1 MYNCI
6 FLDLDGTVLDF
17 AKSERHAFF
26 CAMEALGIPVDDGDL
41 ARYHDINAALWRAL
55 ERGEISDSALRPL
68 RFERLLSDRGTWD
81 WRAVNEAY
89 VSHLACAG
97 IPYPGAVELVRAL
110 HERYRVCVLTNGGR
124 YSQQKR
130 LEGSG
135 LAPYVELMLTSE
147 EAGAA
152 KPAPDMFFMAMERLG
167 DTDPAHYLML
177 GDSLSA
183 DIAGARN
190 AGVDA
195 MWYAPDRAEQA
206 AAIAPDYRVC
216 NYFEIAQI
224 LLPKLD

>member
-26 CAMEALGIPVDDGDL
+26 CTMEQLGILVDDGDL
-41 ARYHDINAALWRAL
+41 ARYHAINAALWRAL
-55 ERGEISDSALRPL
+55 ERGEVSGRALRPL
-68 RFERLLSDRGTWD
+68 RFERLLSARGTWD
-81 WRAVNEAY
+81 WQAVNDAY

-110 HERYRVCVLTNGGR
+110 RDRYRICVLTNGIR
-124 YSQQKR
+124 VSQQKR
-130 LEGSG
+130 LEVSG
-135 LAPYVELMLTSE
+135 LAPYVDLMITSE

-152 KPAPDMFFMAMERLG
+152 KPSPRMFFMAMEHMG
-167 DTDPAHYLML
+167 DADPAHYLML

-195 MWYAPDRAEQA
+195 MWYAPDAAQQAEGVTPA
-206 AAIAPDYRVC
+206 FRVC

>member
-17 AKSERHAFF
+17 PKSERHAFF
-26 CAMEALGIPVDDGDL
+26 CAMEQLGIPVDDGDL
-41 ARYHDINAALWRAL
+41 ARYHDINSVLWRAL
-55 ERGEISDSALRPL
+55 ERGEVTDQTLRPL
-68 RFERLLSDRGTWD
+68 RFERLLSERGTWD
-81 WRAVNEAY
+81 WQAVNDAY

-110 HERYRVCVLTNGGR
+110 HERYRICVLTNGIR
-124 YSQQKR
+124 VSQQKR
-130 LEGSG
+130 LAVSG

-152 KPAPDMFFMAMERLG
+152 KPSPRMFLMAMERMG
-167 DTDPAHYLML
+167 DPDPTHYLML

-190 AGVDA
+190 AGIDA
-195 MWYAPDRAEQA
+195 MWYAPDAAQQAEGLTA
-206 AAIAPDYRVC
+206 TFRVR